1 LSCDGRNGCC
11 IHEEITGVGTDKVE
25 TTMRI
30 AVIGTGGVGGA
41 FGAALAQAG
50 ADVTFVARG
59 AHLEAMRANGLRV
72 ASPRGDMHVHP
83 CKATDNPAEIGVVDV
98 ALFCV
103 KLWDVE
109 SAGTAIKSLVGPN
122 TAVIPL
128 QNGIDAADRL
138 IPILGRD
145 AVMGGVAQISA
156 TIDQPGVIRQTGTFM
171 KIVFG
176 ELDGRVSERGAAFQ
190 SICKKAG
197 FDVAFTDAIQTALWE
212 KFVLLAVN
220 SSVVALIRLPFGKLR
235 EDPDVIALFSAGF
248 AEVIALGRA
257 LGVKLPPDMQARME
271 KATRNFPPTMMPSM
285 AVDLLHGG
293 RLELPWLAGKVVAL
307 GKELGMP
314 TPTFST
320 MYAALK
326 LYAHGAPE

>member
-1 LSCDGRNGCC
+1 
-11 IHEEITGVGTDKVE
+11 
-25 TTMRI
+25 MRI
-30 AVIGTGGVGGA
+30 AVIGAGGVGGA

-59 AHLEAMRANGLRV
+59 AHLQAMRSNGLRV
-72 ASPRGDMHVHP
+72 LSPRGDVHVQP
-83 CKATDNPAEIGVVDV
+83 CQATDDPATIGVVDV
-98 ALFCV
+98 VLFCV

-109 SAGTAIKSLVGPN
+109 SAGAAIKPLVGPR

-138 IPILGRD
+138 IPILGSA

-176 ELDGRVSERGAAFQ
+176 ELDARMSERGAAFR
-190 SICKKAG
+190 SMCEKAG
-197 FDVAFTDAIQTALWE
+197 FDVAFTDAIHTALWE

-220 SSVVALIRLPFGKLR
+220 SSVVSLIRLPFGKLR
-235 EDPDVIALFSAGF
+235 EDEDVMALFSASF

-257 LGVKLPPDMQARME
+257 LGVQLPPDLQARME
-271 KATRNFPPTMMPSM
+271 KATRNFPPAMMPSM
-285 AVDLLHGG
+285 AVDLLRGN
-293 RLELPWLAGKVVAL
+293 RLELPWLGGKVVAL
-307 GKELGMP
+307 AKQLGMP
-314 TPTFST
+314 TPVFSV
-320 MYAALK
+320 MVAALK
-326 LYAHGAPE
+326 LYANGAPSREGG

>member
-1 LSCDGRNGCC
+1 
-11 IHEEITGVGTDKVE
+11 
-25 TTMRI
+25 MRI
-30 AVIGTGGVGGA
+30 AVIGSGGVGGA

-72 ASPRGDMHVHP
+72 ASPRGDMHIHP
-83 CKATDNPAEIGVVDV
+83 CKATDNPAAIGQVDV
-98 ALFCV
+98 VLFCV

-109 SAGTAIKSLVGPN
+109 SAGAAIKSLIGPN

-138 IPILGRD
+138 IPILGSA
-145 AVMGGVAQISA
+145 AVMGGLAQISA
-156 TIDQPGVIRQTGTFM
+156 TVEKSGVIRQTGTFM

-176 ELDGRVSERGAAFQ
+176 ELDGRMSGRGAAFLSMCQ
-190 SICKKAG
+190 KAG
-197 FDVAFTDAIQTALWE
+197 FDVALTDAIQTALWE
-212 KFVLLAVN
+212 KFVTVAVN
-220 SSVVALIRLPFGKLR
+220 SSVVSLIRLPFGKLR
-235 EDPDVIALFSAGF
+235 EDTDVMALFSASF
-248 AEVIALGRA
+248 AEVISLGRA

-271 KATRNFPPTMMPSM
+271 QATWNFPPTMKPSM
-285 AVDLLHGG
+285 AVDLLRGN

-307 GKELGMP
+307 GKQLGVP
-314 TPTFST
+314 TPVFSV

-326 LYAHGAPE
+326 QIGRAHV

>member
-1 LSCDGRNGCC
+1 
-11 IHEEITGVGTDKVE
+11 
-25 TTMRI
+25 MRI
-30 AVIGTGGVGGA
+30 AVIGSGGVGGTY
-41 FGAALAQAG
+41 GAALAQAG

-59 AHLEAMRANGLRV
+59 AHLEAMKANGLRV
-72 ASPRGDMHVHP
+72 ASPRGDIHIQP

-98 ALFCV
+98 VLFCV

-109 SAGTAIKSLVGPN
+109 SAGTAIKRLIGPN

-145 AVMGGVAQISA
+145 ALMGGAAQISA
-156 TIDQPGVIRQTGTFM
+156 AVEKPGVVRQTGTFM

-176 ELDGRVSERGAAFQ
+176 ELDGRMSERGAAFHSMCQ
-190 SICKKAG
+190 KAG
-197 FDVAFTDAIQTALWE
+197 FDVEVTDAIQAALWE
-212 KFVLLAVN
+212 KFVTVAVN

-235 EDPDVIALFSAGF
+235 EDPDVMALFSASF
-248 AEVIALGRA
+248 AEVIAVGRA
-257 LGVKLPPDMQARME
+257 AGVKLPSDMQARME
-271 KATRNFPPTMMPSM
+271 KATLNFPPAMKPSM
-285 AVDLLHGG
+285 AVDLLRGN

-307 GKELGMP
+307 GKQLGVP
-314 TPTFST
+314 TPVFSV

-326 LYAHGAPE
+326 LYANGAPE